1 MRGLLVA
8 LILTLTLTPTLT
20 LACWNEVRLSSDNE
34 VKSIA
39 LIEATLQRGEAVKAL
54 KALRALYGKQAIMR
68 PDRISTDPALGQ
80 KAWGLVAIVTVRAH
94 RYDPKTGRPA
104 TKNRQRQ
111 VRRMATTALGRLAR
125 LKPDDPLR
133 KARYAEALAG
143 DPKQASKARDML
155 ESLAT
160 ADLIGEADA
169 WIALA
174 RLRAAAGKPESAE
187 GALKRCVSY
196 TTPAR
201 CVLPPAAIR

>member
-8 LILTLTLTPTLT
+8 LILTPTLT

-39 LIEATLQRGEAVKAL
+39 LIEAALQRGEAVKAL
-54 KALRALYGKQAIMR
+54 KALRALYGKQAILR
-68 PDRISTDPALGQ
+68 PDRISTDRALGE
-80 KAWGLVAIVTVRAH
+80 KAWGLVAIATIRAH
-94 RYDPKTGRPA
+94 RFDPKTGRPA
-104 TKNRQRQ
+104 KKNRQRQ
-111 VRRMATTALGRLAR
+111 VRLMATTALGQLAR

-133 KARYAEALAG
+133 RARYAEALAG

-155 ESLAT
+155 EALAT
-160 ADLIGEADA
+160 ADLIGEADP

-174 RLRAAAGKPESAE
+174 RLRAAAGKLESAE
-187 GALKRCVSY
+187 GALNRCVLY
-196 TTPAR
+196 TRPAR